1 MNRDIIEL
9 HDLCLDFSI
18 YSTINMN
25 VISSASPLIHISYLA
40 YLQLVYIYIIYILY
54 LSHTLYI
61 YIYIYLRI

>member
-9 HDLCLDFSI
+9 PDLCLDFSDF
-18 YSTINMN
+18 N

-40 YLQLVYIYIIYILY
+40 YLQLVYIYIYIYIYILY